1 MKKLEV
7 SAIEEGTVIDQIASK
22 STFKVANIL
31 NIQGIDQV
39 VLVGV
44 NLSSKK
50 LGKKG
55 IIKIGGKI
63 LTQEE
68 VNKIALIAPDATVNI
83 IEGSE
88 LVRKFKVALPDSI
101 EGIVKCFNPNCVSN
115 HQKIQ
120 SSFHVIN
127 KNPIKIRCH
136 YCERL
141 MGTDDIELA

>member
-31 NIQGIDQV
+31 NIQRVDQV

-83 IEGSE
+83 IEDSE

-120 SSFHVIN
+120 SRFHVIN

>member
-22 STFKVANIL
+22 STFKVANML
-31 NIQGIDQV
+31 NIQDIDQV

-55 IIKIGGKI
+55 IIKIGGKS

-68 VNKIALIAPDATVNI
+68 VNKIALIAPDATMNI
-83 IEGSE
+83 IKDSE
-88 LVRKFKVALPDSI
+88 VVRKFKVAIPDDI
-101 EGIVKCFNPNCVSN
+101 EGFLKCFNPNCVSN
-115 HQKIQ
+115 HQKIRTR
-120 SSFHVIN
+120 FHVIN
-127 KNPIKIRCH
+127 KNPIKIKCH

-141 MGTDDIELA
+141 MGSDDIELG

>member
-7 SAIEEGTVIDQIASK
+7 SAIEEGTVIDQISSK
-22 STFKVANIL
+22 STFKVANML
-31 NIQGIDQV
+31 NIQDIDQV

-55 IIKIGGKI
+55 IIKIGGKS

-68 VNKIALIAPDATVNI
+68 VNKIALIAPDATMNI
-83 IEGSE
+83 IKDSE
-88 LVRKFKVALPDSI
+88 VVRKFKVAIPDDK
-101 EGIVKCFNPNCVSN
+101 EGFLRCFNPNCVSN
-115 HQKIQ
+115 HQNIR
-120 SSFHVIN
+120 SRFHVIS

-141 MGTDDIELA
+141 MGSDDIELV

>member
-7 SAIEEGTVIDQIASK
+7 SAIEEGTVIDQIASR

-31 NIQGIDQV
+31 NIQDIDHV

-55 IIKIGGKI
+55 IIKIGGRI

-68 VNKIALIAPDATVNI
+68 VNKIALIAPDATLNI

-88 LVRKFKVALPDSI
+88 VVRKFKVAIPDSI

-115 HQKIQ
+115 HQNIQ
-120 SSFHVIN
+120 SRFHIIN

-141 MGTDDIELA
+141 MGIDDIELV

>member
-83 IEGSE
+83 IEDSE
-88 LVRKFKVALPDSI
+88 LVRKFKVALPDAI

-120 SSFHVIN
+120 SRFHVIN

>member
-22 STFKVANIL
+22 STFKVANML
-31 NIQGIDQV
+31 NIQDIDQV

-55 IIKIGGKI
+55 IIKIGGKS

-68 VNKIALIAPDATVNI
+68 VNKIALIAPDATMNI
-83 IEGSE
+83 IKDSE
-88 LVRKFKVALPDSI
+88 VVRKFKVAIPDDI
-101 EGIVKCFNPNCVSN
+101 EGFLRCFNPNCVSN
-115 HQKIQ
+115 HQKIRTR
-120 SSFHVIN
+120 FHVIN
-127 KNPIKIRCH
+127 KNPIKIKCH

-141 MGTDDIELA
+141 MGSDDIELG

>member
-31 NIQGIDQV
+31 NIQKIDQV

-83 IEGSE
+83 IEDSE

-120 SSFHVIN
+120 SRFHVIN

>member
-31 NIQGIDQV
+31 NIQRIDQV

-120 SSFHVIN
+120 SRFHVIN

>member
-22 STFKVANIL
+22 STFKVANML
-31 NIQGIDQV
+31 NIQNIDQV

-55 IIKIGGKI
+55 IIKIGGKS

-68 VNKIALIAPDATVNI
+68 VNKIALIAPDATMNI
-83 IEGSE
+83 IKDSE
-88 LVRKFKVALPDSI
+88 VVRKFKVAIPDDI
-101 EGIVKCFNPNCVSN
+101 EGFLKCFNPNCVSN
-115 HQKIQ
+115 HQKIRTR
-120 SSFHVIN
+120 FHVIN
-127 KNPIKIRCH
+127 KNPIKIKCH

-141 MGTDDIELA
+141 MRSDDIELG

>member
-22 STFKVANIL
+22 STFKVANML

-39 VLVGV
+39 VLIGV

-55 IIKIGGKI
+55 IIKIGGKS

-68 VNKIALIAPDATVNI
+68 VNKIALIAPDATMNI
-83 IEGSE
+83 IKDSE
-88 LVRKFKVALPDSI
+88 VVRKFKVAIPDDI
-101 EGIVKCFNPNCVSN
+101 EGFLRCFNPNCVSN
-115 HQKIQ
+115 HQNIR
-120 SSFHVIN
+120 SRFHVIS
-127 KNPIKIRCH
+127 KNPIKIKCH

-141 MGTDDIELA
+141 MGSDDIELG

>member
-31 NIQGIDQV
+31 NIQRVDQV

-120 SSFHVIN
+120 SRFHVIN

>member
-22 STFKVANIL
+22 STFKVANML
-31 NIQGIDQV
+31 NIQDIDQV

-44 NLSSKK
+44 NLTSKK

-55 IIKIGGKI
+55 IIKIGGKS

-83 IEGSE
+83 IKDSE
-88 LVRKFKVALPDSI
+88 VVRKFKVAIPDAI
-101 EGIVKCFNPNCVSN
+101 EGFLGCFNPNCVSN
-115 HQKIQ
+115 HQNIR
-120 SSFHVIN
+120 SRFHVIS

-141 MGTDDIELA
+141 MGSDDIELV